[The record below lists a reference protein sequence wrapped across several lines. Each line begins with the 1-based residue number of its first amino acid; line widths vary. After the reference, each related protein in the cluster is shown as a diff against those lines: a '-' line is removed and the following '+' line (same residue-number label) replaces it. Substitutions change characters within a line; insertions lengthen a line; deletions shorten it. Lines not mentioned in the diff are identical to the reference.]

1 MNTTEE
7 FLIRLLALGHHNM
20 CNSSVNDLPVGG
32 TGFEVAC
39 HGGQVMS
46 FDLCIAASS
55 ISTSDPIPSLTSH
68 AAENHTRYFFVQG
81 FTEQE
86 PTANLEDKYFPIAAS
101 KYEQVKVRGGASSSR
116 TISVVIPC
124 YNEED
129 IALQRTLKSFQEQ
142 SLIMPGFRFEI
153 IVVMDGVTKMSESM
167 SVYLQKLFGVRL
179 NSEDRAL
186 DPFIQFPE
194 TVNTVIVEPISQ
206 SMTSLDVT
214 NSNQEET
221 FNFGLS
227 LVVKRVNKRKVNS
240 QLWCLASH
248 AIAVQCEYAFL
259 TDCGIVF
266 DKNCLS
272 LLAKRMVSE
281 ENLLG
286 VSGFQRGMSAV
297 MQGEG
302 TMEWL
307 KNPVNFILRQLQN
320 YDHEVSQSAITI

>member
-1 MNTTEE
+1 MNTT
-7 FLIRLLALGHHNM
+7 
-20 CNSSVNDLPVGG
+20 
-32 TGFEVAC
+32 
-39 HGGQVMS
+39 
-46 FDLCIAASS
+46 S
-55 ISTSDPIPSLTSH
+55 ISTREELLGDPIPSLTSQN
-68 AAENHTRYFFVQG
+68 AENHTRYFFVQG
-81 FTEQE
+81 FREQE
-86 PTANLEDKYFPIAAS
+86 PRANLEDKYFPIAAS
-101 KYEQVKVRGGASSSR
+101 KYEHVKVRGGASSSR

-129 IALQRTLKSFQEQ
+129 TALQRSLKSFQQQ

-167 SVYLQKLFGVRL
+167 RVYLQKLFGVKL
-179 NSEDRAL
+179 NSGDRTL
-186 DPFIQFPE
+186 DPFIRFPE
-194 TVNTVIVEPISQ
+194 TVNTVIIESISQ
-206 SMTSLDVT
+206 SVMSIDVADG
-214 NSNQEET
+214 NQGEA

-248 AIAVQCEYAFL
+248 AIAVQCEYAFF

-266 DKNCLS
+266 HKNCLS
-272 LLAKRMVSE
+272 LLTKRMVSE

-286 VSGFQRGMSAV
+286 VSGYQRGMSAV

-307 KNPVNFILRQLQN
+307 KTQLTLYFVNFRTM
-320 YDHEVSQSAITI
+320 ITK